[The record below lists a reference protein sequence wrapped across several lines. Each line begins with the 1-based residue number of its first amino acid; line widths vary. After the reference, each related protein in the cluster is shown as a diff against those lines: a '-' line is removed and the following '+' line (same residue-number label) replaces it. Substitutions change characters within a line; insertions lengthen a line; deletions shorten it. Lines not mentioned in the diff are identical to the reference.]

1 MKLFSKRVYKPII
14 IMFITTKTE
23 GASGLS
29 ICHDIPTLNK

>member
-23 GASGLS
+23 GEVLVAYRFATTYL
-29 ICHDIPTLNK
+29 H

>member
-23 GASGLS
+23 GASAYRFATTYL
-29 ICHDIPTLNK
+29 H